1 LAQYTG
7 STNESAADAAQG
19 IGLTAAVSPEIPDGP
34 VTAERLA
41 FAPGVSLG
49 TGLKS
54 AREFLGLTL
63 EDVAAETKVRPAY
76 LTAIEEM
83 AMDRLPSR
91 PFTIGYVRAYAAA
104 LGLDESLAI
113 ARFRNDAPEER
124 PELPNPIGI
133 DNDSDPRLGVM
144 IVAGLAILAAIII
157 WNVTQ
162 RAMNIRQGPPL
173 SAVARSAVEAP
184 PVTGPV
190 ELGEALPP
198 PVEATLPR
206 PYLTPGLEEV
216 DPVAAAAAEALK
228 SARPVARQFS
238 ARGAIL
244 GAPAAESR
252 VTFQAKGNV
261 VLMLR
266 RGDEPPLEIVTLK
279 DGEAYRAPMTP
290 GVSIDV
296 SMPSSVDYYVDGALR
311 GTLTLPVT
319 PLSQLGGAAPVR
331 AAGEA
336 VVTTSA
342 APATSQSP
350 GLAPKQ

>member
-1 LAQYTG
+1 
-7 STNESAADAAQG
+7 
-19 IGLTAAVSPEIPDGP
+19 
-34 VTAERLA
+34 
-41 FAPGVSLG
+41 
-49 TGLKS
+49 
-54 AREFLGLTL
+54 
-63 EDVAAETKVRPAY
+63 
-76 LTAIEEM
+76 
-83 AMDRLPSR
+83 MDRLPSR

-124 PELPNPIGI
+124 PELPNPIGV
-133 DNDSDPRLGVM
+133 DNDSDPRLGLM
-144 IVAGLAILAAIII
+144 IVAGLAILAAIVI

-216 DPVAAAAAEALK
+216 DPVAAAAAAAAAAEALK
-228 SARPVARQFS
+228 SAPPVARQFS

-331 AAGEA
+331 AAGA
-336 VVTTSA
+336 AAVTTAA
-342 APATSQSP
+342 APATPQSP